1 MHTQSTRG
9 RERGES
15 FIRKRDVYRRVEDLK
30 GEMIYMKIE
39 EEATPAG
46 CSQRLPPHG
55 LRQCKG
61 EKRWGYLFSFLALPD
76 PEELENQRVLHP
88 YSS

>member
-1 MHTQSTRG
+1 MR
-9 RERGES
+9 RR
-15 FIRKRDVYRRVEDLK
+15 RDVRRIVEDLIS
-30 GEMIYMKIE
+30 EMIYVKIE

-61 EKRWGYLFSFLALPD
+61 KQWRGYLFSFRALPD
-76 PEELENQRVLHP
+76 PEELENQRVLHS
-88 YSS
+88 YFS